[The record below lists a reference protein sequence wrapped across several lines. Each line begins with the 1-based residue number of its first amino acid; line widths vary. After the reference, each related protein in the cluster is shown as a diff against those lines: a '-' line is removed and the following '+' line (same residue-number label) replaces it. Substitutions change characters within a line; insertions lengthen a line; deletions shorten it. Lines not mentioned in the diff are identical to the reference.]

1 MDFVGLPPAPEDSWG
16 GAASP
21 KTPRDLPLPPPPSS
35 LGIGLRE
42 PPPAVPEE
50 TPRGAHNFLLPALAP
65 PHPSFPHGRIFTHR
79 RIFWFYPLD
88 EESFLFGEGGVS
100 TGEFNPPAGLLRRLL
115 RPFSLK
121 EYLPSPAPA
130 DGFWGTPQAFFT
142 CPAFTNSS
150 DLPCFRPPKFVFM
163 I

>member
-1 MDFVGLPPAPEDSWG
+1 MDFVGLPPAPEDSWGG

-21 KTPRDLPLPPPPSS
+21 KTPRDLPLPPPPPSR

-42 PPPAVPEE
+42 PPPSR
-50 TPRGAHNFLLPALAP
+50 PRRDSEGRPQFPPASPRP
-65 PHPSFPHGRIFTHR
+65 PPSFPHGRIFTHR

-88 EESFLFGEGGVS
+88 EEPFPFRGG
-100 TGEFNPPAGLLRRLL
+100 GNLIPPAGLLRRLL

-121 EYLPSPAPA
+121 EHLPSPAPA
-130 DGFWGTPQAFFT
+130 DGFWGTPQEFFS

-150 DLPCFRPPKFVFM
+150 DLPCFGLPKFVFM